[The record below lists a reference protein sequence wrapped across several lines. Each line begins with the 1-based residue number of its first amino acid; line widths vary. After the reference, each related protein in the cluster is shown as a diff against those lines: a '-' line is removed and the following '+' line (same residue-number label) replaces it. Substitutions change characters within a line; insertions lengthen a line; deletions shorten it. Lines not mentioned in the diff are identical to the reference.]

1 MFQLKQLKKWIP
13 HLNIKTQESAGARK
27 RRSSLA
33 RPCDKWSIKTV
44 CRISPYLAVSSDSD
58 PLSAVYLADTVILQ
72 TVGESKKAA
81 LNLKK
86 SRSHTSIDLML

>member
-1 MFQLKQLKKWIP
+1 MFQLKQLKNEYHISILKHKNQQVPENEHRVWPGLVI
-13 HLNIKTQESAGARK
+13 SGALK
-27 RRSSLA
+27 
-33 RPCDKWSIKTV
+33 
-44 CRISPYLAVSSDSD
+44 SDSD

-86 SRSHTSIDLML
+86 SRSHTSTDLML